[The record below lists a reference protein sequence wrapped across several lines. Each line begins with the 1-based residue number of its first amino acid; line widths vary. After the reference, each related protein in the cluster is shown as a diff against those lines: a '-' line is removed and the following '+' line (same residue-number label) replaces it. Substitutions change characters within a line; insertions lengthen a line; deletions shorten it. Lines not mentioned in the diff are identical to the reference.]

1 LNAKARQQRAHRPV
15 ASRCHANKRE
25 EISEVWAGDIAA
37 AVGLRNVTTGD
48 TICDPKHP
56 VVLESMS
63 FPEPVIAVSIEPKTK
78 ADQEKLG
85 NGARAS

>member
-1 LNAKARQQRAHRPV
+1 LNAKRA
-15 ASRCHANKRE
+15 ATSASAGCSRCTPTKRE

-63 FPEPVIAVSIEPKTK
+63 FPEPVIRGLDRAQEPRPTRRSS
-78 ADQEKLG
+78 AW
-85 NGARAS
+85 RSAS